1 MKQFVTII
9 IAVFGFYSGQAQQ
22 KNNEKEHHTF
32 DNSYTV
38 DEKIKTA
45 LETNSFYG
53 MPSPK
58 DHRATEFYT
67 PVPAKVDPYGQNG
80 VPSDAIVLFDGTNMD
95 EWINQ
100 KEQIPCTWK
109 LDKEEKTMTIAKG
122 GKKINATIVTK
133 RKFGAIQLHVEWKS
147 PPAIKSRTGQ
157 ARGNSGVATD
167 IRYEVQILD
176 NNDNETYVNGMVGSI
191 YKQSAPLVNP
201 SVPTGAW
208 NSYDI
213 IYHPP
218 VFKGTKRMKAATMTV
233 LHNGVLI
240 QDHFSI
246 QGAVAY
252 IGWPRQ
258 EVHGKE
264 AIRLQDHGSAVSYRN
279 IWVREL
285 E

>member
-1 MKQFVTII
+1 MKRFVV
-9 IAVFGFYSGQAQQ
+9 IAMAILCFCCGEAQDKKKHASD
-22 KNNEKEHHTF
+22 KNYVTNP
-32 DNSYTV
+32 
-38 DEKIKTA
+38 KIRKA
-45 LETNSFYG
+45 LETNNFKG
-53 MPSPK
+53 IPSPT
-58 DHRATEFYT
+58 DHRETEFYT
-67 PVPAKVDPYGQNG
+67 PMPARVNPYGQNG
-80 VPSDAIVLFDGTNMD
+80 VPSDAIVLFDGSNLD
-95 EWINQ
+95 EWVNQ
-100 KEQIPCTWK
+100 KDNTPCTWK
-109 LDKEEKTMTIAKG
+109 LDKEEKTMSVSKG
-122 GKKINATIVTK
+122 GEKINATIVTK
-133 RKFGAIQLHVEWKS
+133 RKFGAIQLHIEWRS

-176 NNDNETYVNGMVGSI
+176 NNDNETYSNGMVGSI

-201 SVPTGAW
+201 SVVTGAW
-208 NSYDI
+208 NSFDI

-218 VFKGTKRMKAATMTV
+218 VFEGDKRVKDATMTV
-233 LHNGVLI
+233 LQNGVLI
-240 QDHFSI
+240 QDHFAI

-285 E
+285 ND